1 MARPVPADSETRVDR
16 RTRGVGDVVVS
27 FIHYLRRAIFMWL
40 DLPDRR
46 HSARHVAADSD
57 ESGRIFVTV
66 GFTLINTSTALL
78 PNVAG
83 LLLLKRSVTQSRSVS
98 SCST

>member
-1 MARPVPADSETRVDR
+1 MD
-16 RTRGVGDVVVS
+16 VS
-27 FIHYLRRAIFMWL
+27 FIHYLRRAIFMRL

-46 HSARHVAADSD
+46 HSARHVTADTV
-57 ESGRIFVTV
+57 ESGHIFVTV
-66 GFTLINTSTALL
+66 GFTLINSSTGLL

-83 LLLLKRSVTQSRSVS
+83 LLLLKSSVTQSRSVS